1 MAIGPTA
8 TRNDDSGDCVARYVD
23 ELLDCYEELA
33 GFNELKPC
41 SKVDNTF
48 ERLVGLCSQC
58 PGEEVVSMVRE
69 THNTLLVN
77 ATANIGLNRFCRTLE
92 SLL

>member
-8 TRNDDSGDCVARYVD
+8 TRNGDSGDCVARYVD
-23 ELLDCYEELA
+23 EILDCYDELA
-33 GFNELKPC
+33 GFKELKPC

-48 ERLVGLCSQC
+48 ERLVALCSQC
-58 PGEEVVSMVRE
+58 PGEETVSMVRH

-77 ATANIGLNRFCRTLE
+77 PKANEGLIRFCRSLE

>member
-1 MAIGPTA
+1 MALGPAA
-8 TRNDDSGDCVARYVD
+8 TRNGDSGDCVARYVD
-23 ELLDCYEELA
+23 EILDCYEELA
-33 GFNELKPC
+33 SFKELKPC

-58 PGEEVVSMVRE
+58 PGEESVSMVRD
-69 THNTLLVN
+69 THDILLVN
-77 ATANIGLNRFCRTLE
+77 GTANEGLNRFSRTLE

>member
-1 MAIGPTA
+1 MAIGLAA
-8 TRNDDSGDCVARYVD
+8 TRNGDSGDCVARYVD
-23 ELLDCYEELA
+23 EILDCYEELA
-33 GFNELKPC
+33 GFKELKPC

-58 PGEEVVSMVRE
+58 PGEETVSMVRD
-69 THNTLLVN
+69 THDILLVN
-77 ATANIGLNRFCRTLE
+77 GTANERLNRFSRTLE

>member
-1 MAIGPTA
+1 MAIGPA
-8 TRNDDSGDCVARYVD
+8 AIRNDDSGDCVARYID
-23 ELLDCYEELA
+23 KILDCYEELA
-33 GFNELKPC
+33 GFKELKPC

-58 PGEEVVSMVRE
+58 PGEETVSMVRD
-69 THNTLLVN
+69 THNNLLVD
-77 ATANIGLNRFCRTLE
+77 AKANEGLNRFCRTLE